1 MSSNTTNFNLHKI
14 DLTDAPPDITVL
26 NQNWDALDSL
36 IFNVPKVDILSTTSI
51 TSAALDQR
59 DSTVKHYAFSG
70 DSYTGGDLPSYG
82 HRFGN
87 ATVFKRYNFI
97 TILLWGAPTA
107 TQLAVKYYN
116 ATTETWSDWQL
127 LYDTDNPPTFNE
139 INAAPAGFG
148 LGEVAKDIS
157 NMELVSSVV
166 GKSGFY
172 RGTNVTNAPD
182 QYWWYYVVS
191 AGVDTTMVVAFTS
204 RRDDI
209 YKATITSSD
218 TTVTW
223 TTFGAD
229 KDHTHPASDIQEGVF
244 PTTNIKAATGTDYTT
259 GRVRN
264 IWATPNDLTAGTS
277 ELASGNICLVYE

>member
-1 MSSNTTNFNLHKI
+1 MSTTTTNYNLIKPELK
-14 DLTDAPPDITVL
+14 DPADITAM
-26 NQNWDALDSL
+26 NQNWDDLDNL
-36 IFNVPKVDILSTTSI
+36 IFNVPKVEMLSTKSLTD
-51 TSAALDQR
+51 AAIEQR
-59 DSTVKHYAFSG
+59 DSTVKQYALSG
-70 DSYTGGDLPSYG
+70 DSYTGSDLPSYG
-82 HRFGN
+82 YRFGN

-107 TQLAVKYYN
+107 TQLAVRYYN
-116 ATTETWSDWQL
+116 ATTETWSDWQTV
-127 LYDTDNPPTFNE
+127 YDSDHAPSIEE
-139 INAAPAGFG
+139 INAAPSGFG
-148 LGEVAKDIS
+148 LGEVARDIS
-157 NMELVSSVV
+157 NTELVSSVV

-209 YKATITSSD
+209 YKATVVSGD
-218 TTVTW
+218 AAVTW

-229 KDHTHPASDIQEGVF
+229 KEHTHPASAIQAGVF
-244 PTTNIKAATGTDYTT
+244 PTTNIKAATGTDYTI

-264 IWATPNDLTAGTS
+264 IWATTNDLTAGTS
-277 ELASGNICLVYE
+277 ELANGNICLVYE